1 MSDHKQKN
9 TKGAKFL
16 NPGQR
21 FFTVFL
27 LAFAGFFLW
36 QSIDILHQYPKVSG
50 PAFFPLCISG
60 LMIFLVIL
68 DFVKSLKIPAIDAG
82 VPLDRKLIDTFKYV
96 FPKESFIFL
105 LICIA
110 YFVLLV
116 LGVPFMIASVLFLMG
131 SMCYMI
137 PHNIVK
143 NAIYTVVLLVAI
155 YLIFVLVFKVSL
167 P

>member
-1 MSDHKQKN
+1 M
-9 TKGAKFL
+9 
-16 NPGQR
+16 
-21 FFTVFL
+21 
-27 LAFAGFFLW
+27 
-36 QSIDILHQYPKVSG
+36 IDL
-50 PAFFPLCISG
+50 
-60 LMIFLVIL
+60 
-68 DFVKSLKIPAIDAG
+68 AG